1 MSDSYRSGVKPLGRK
16 EYELY
21 YMCCITQLTVRKVTN
36 MLILTIGL
44 YVFSVTSSN
53 TLQCRIL

>member
-1 MSDSYRSGVKPLGRK
+1 MSDNYRSGAKPLGRK

-36 MLILTIGL
+36 MLILTMTTNWFVCFQRHL
-44 YVFSVTSSN
+44 
-53 TLQCRIL
+53 